1 VSNSFRLL
9 VEEDDMDESTV
20 VAQLGPR
27 WGWIALRGVAAI
39 VFGLL
44 AFLLPGIT
52 LAVLTLLWGAYVLV
66 DGAFALVAAFKVRDG
81 GHRMWSLLAIGVL
94 GIAVGV
100 LTFVWPGIT
109 ALSLLLLIAAW
120 AITTGVF
127 EIVAAIRLR
136 KEIDNEWLLVLSG
149 IASVVFGALLV
160 IWPASG
166 ALALIWMI
174 GSFAIVFGVLLVSLA
189 FKIRNRMHDATPA
202 AA

>member
-1 VSNSFRLL
+1 
-9 VEEDDMDESTV
+9 MDESTV

-39 VFGLL
+39 MFGLL
-44 AFLLPGIT
+44 AFLLPGVT
-52 LAVLTLLWGAYVLV
+52 LAVLTLLWGAYALV
-66 DGAFALVAAFKVRDG
+66 DGVLALVAAFKVRAA
-81 GHRMWSLLAIGVL
+81 GHRMWSLLAVGVL
-94 GIAVGV
+94 GILVGV
-100 LTFVWPGIT
+100 LTFLWPGIT

-136 KEIDNEWLLVLSG
+136 KEIDNEWLLILSG
-149 IASVVFGALLV
+149 LASVVFGALLL

-174 GSFAIVFGVLLVSLA
+174 ASFAIVFGVLLVSLA
-189 FKIRNRMHDATPA
+189 FKIRQRTHGAPA
-202 AA
+202 PA